1 MSIWNYKFSDMFSA
15 VDGNKIVPKIQHLNI
30 LFNIHAAK
38 FKLIMF
44 QNFFLDLTLLKI
56 ANCLISFYLN
66 KITYFNICCYH
77 AVINI
82 GNY

>member
-1 MSIWNYKFSDMFSA
+1 MNIWNYKFSDMFSA

-44 QNFFLDLTLLKI
+44 QKFFFRSDFAENSKL
-56 ANCLISFYLN
+56 LN
-66 KITYFNICCYH
+66 KFLFK
-77 AVINI
+77 
-82 GNY
+82 